1 MKDNDEKYSSCPVRH
16 VLSLFSDKW
25 SLLVLCH
32 LYTGGTMR
40 FGELA
45 SAMTDISERMLTVR
59 LKSLES
65 HHLIER
71 RCYRELP
78 PRVEYSLTPLGN
90 SAMPHIEALFY
101 WAKVHFDE
109 INNPLSENAGA
120 S

>member
-1 MKDNDEKYSSCPVRH
+1 MKDNEEKYSRCPVRH

-32 LYTGGTMR
+32 LYIRGTMR

-45 SAMTDISERMLTVR
+45 SAMTDISERMLTVL
-59 LKSLES
+59 LKNLES

-78 PRVEYSLTPLGN
+78 PRVEYSLTELGKD
-90 SAMPHIEALFY
+90 AMPHIEALFN
-101 WAKVHFDE
+101 WAKDHFDD
-109 INNPLSENAGA
+109 INDTPEL
-120 S
+120 